1 MKRVFSIFGKALV
14 PFSVILVLLAAM
26 LGCGS
31 TGQFAEGIRVMT
43 GKGGTVEE
51 RDTIKEIVPDARDL
65 ATYQPKP
72 EWQTVFKAD
81 ATDFLDFVSPDRF
94 LVGAIQLSSAISEP
108 DFGGVELYDARTGE
122 RLWEGKRKNLPNGSY
137 ALLTAEP
144 VLLLYGASTKQL
156 YFTALDPKS
165 GQTLWENELKQ
176 PGIASYDAERGF
188 VIAGTHTDNGLE
200 LFALK
205 VQDGSQAWSRILPI
219 APPAKGKDAK
229 PLQIATARDAGHLFV
244 AADKVFKVA
253 VQTGEA
259 VWEAA
264 NPAGSGS
271 TILFT
276 EQGLALFA

>member
-1 MKRVFSIFGKALV
+1 MKRLFSILGKALV
-14 PFSVILVLLAAM
+14 PFGVILVLSAAL

-81 ATDFLDFVSPDRF
+81 ATDFLEFVSPDRF
-94 LVGAIQLSSAISEP
+94 LVGTIQLGSALAEP

-137 ALLTAEP
+137 ALLTADP

-156 YFTALDPKS
+156 YFTASIQKADRLS
-165 GQTLWENELKQ
+165 GRTSSNS
-176 PGIASYDAERGF
+176 PASRPTTPRGVLSLRGPTPTTASSF
-188 VIAGTHTDNGLE
+188 
-200 LFALK
+200 
-205 VQDGSQAWSRILPI
+205 SR
-219 APPAKGKDAK
+219 
-229 PLQIATARDAGHLFV
+229 
-244 AADKVFKVA
+244 
-253 VQTGEA
+253 
-259 VWEAA
+259 
-264 NPAGSGS
+264 
-271 TILFT
+271 
-276 EQGLALFA
+276 